1 MFLRKSDAEL
11 MSTGR
16 RGQPGC
22 METTQEMD
30 FPDLRETPGG
40 WLAVA
45 TDSPRVALVGDTKE
59 DALIKFHAERAIWRQ
74 LIAQTAQEAL
84 GDAG

>member
-1 MFLRKSDAEL
+1 
-11 MSTGR
+11 
-16 RGQPGC
+16 

-45 TDSPRVALVGDTKE
+45 TDSPRVAVVGDSKE
-59 DALIKFHAERAIWRQ
+59 DALIKFHAERVIWRQ
-74 LIAQTAQEAL
+74 LIAQNTQET
-84 GDAG
+84 GSDAG